1 MKKMRWID
9 DINYGI
15 QGAMRHVCTQK
26 AFTLVEFVLVI
37 AVLGIISVAAITMS
51 PSVTP
56 ARLDAAAR
64 QVQSD
69 IEYAKQNAMMTTTDS
84 GVDFVADG
92 DYTVY
97 ENSTATPLASP
108 LTKQNMVI
116 KLSEKF
122 PGISIQGN
130 YTVEFNQFGAPTV
143 GGGGTVVITDGTNTK
158 TILVTANTG
167 KVAVQ

>member
-1 MKKMRWID
+1 MRWID
-9 DINYGI
+9 EINCGI
-15 QGAMRHVCTQK
+15 DGAMRHVCTQK
-26 AFTLVEFVLVI
+26 AFTLVEFVLVL
-37 AVLGIISVAAITMS
+37 AVLGIVSIAAITIS
-51 PSVTP
+51 PSITP

-97 ENSTATPLASP
+97 ETSTATPLASP
-108 LTKQNMVI
+108 LTKEDMVI
-116 KLSEKF
+116 KLAVKF

-143 GGGGTVVITDGTNTK
+143 GGGGSVLLTDGTNTK
-158 TILVTANTG
+158 TISVTANTG
-167 KVAVQ
+167 KVAIQ